1 MDNINKNNSIII
13 SFLNA
18 TLCDVATLCDAK
30 TQSSLRGRFLE
41 ILCSNPSHC
50 VATSHSVASMKEY
63 KFVSILHI

>member
-41 ILCSNPSHC
+41 ILS
-50 VATSHSVASMKEY
+50 
-63 KFVSILHI
+63 F